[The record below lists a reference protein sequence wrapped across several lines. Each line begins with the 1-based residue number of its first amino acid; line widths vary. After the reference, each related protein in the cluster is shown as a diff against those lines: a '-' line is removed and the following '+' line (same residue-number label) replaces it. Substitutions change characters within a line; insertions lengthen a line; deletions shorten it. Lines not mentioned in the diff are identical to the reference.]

1 MEWRVIIK
9 QEFTAVIKQHG
20 SINGAYVEPPFDVQ
34 KVFGAKRVKVKATFD
49 GLEYRGSLVTMGGC
63 YMLGMTQEI
72 RKKIGKDFGDSVDV
86 TIEKDEEERTV
97 EIPDDFLEALKGNPI
112 AIQIY
117 EKLSFSRKK
126 EYITWITQTKK
137 IETRQSRIAKALERL
152 EAGKTLK

>member
-1 MEWRVIIK
+1 
-9 QEFTAVIKQHG
+9 
-20 SINGAYVEPPFDVQ
+20 
-34 KVFGAKRVKVKATFD
+34 
-49 GLEYRGSLVTMGGC
+49 
-63 YMLGMTQEI
+63 MLGMTQEI